1 MNKCKSLKI
10 KHEKLEESIEKI
22 KLRLIEIG
30 KADKQ
35 VKGGKS

>member
-1 MNKCKSLKI
+1 MWI
-10 KHEKLEESIEKI
+10 ARDADEKI